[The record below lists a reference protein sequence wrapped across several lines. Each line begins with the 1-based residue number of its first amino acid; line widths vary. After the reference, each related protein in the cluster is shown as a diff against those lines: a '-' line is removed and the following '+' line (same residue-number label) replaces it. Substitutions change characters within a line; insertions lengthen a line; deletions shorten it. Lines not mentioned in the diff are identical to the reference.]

1 MDTSKTS
8 LLETMERVSK
18 ITGAM
23 AGKIVVCG
31 KEIAD
36 YAITLAIGKPVQ
48 KPGPSTKTTKS
59 TKNKSKTKN
68 DEIGEKKVESRQTG
82 LNKKKEKPKPSRS
95 EKIKADEKTE
105 IIAIPKKRR
114 SPVSKKKKIN
124 VKTGELSAKN

>member
-8 LLETMERVSK
+8 LLETMEQVSK

-36 YAITLAIGKPVQ
+36 YAITLAIGNPAQ

-82 LNKKKEKPKPSRS
+82 LNKKKEKPKSSRS
-95 EKIKADEKTE
+95 EKIKADEKIE

-114 SPVSKKKKIN
+114 SPVRKKKKIN